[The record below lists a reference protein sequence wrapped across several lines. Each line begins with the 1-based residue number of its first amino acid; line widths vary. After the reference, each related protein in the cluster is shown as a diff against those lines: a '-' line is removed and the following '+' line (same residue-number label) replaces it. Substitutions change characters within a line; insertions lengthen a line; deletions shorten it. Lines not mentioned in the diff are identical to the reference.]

1 MIKWLDKLLTPLDER
16 TKLEQLPVPDLE
28 KLGGIDPPDTVTSAD
43 GEVIAEASM
52 DWDTANTSFD
62 LKYRLRVQAK
72 SWDRTDIVCDGN
84 ALDVTTT
91 PLPDGRYTVKRIL
104 RGYEPAQIVEE
115 TEVSLYDHASTK
127 DFIKWV
133 ETCDADTIEAFRQ
146 IYYDRWCFDTAS
158 HKDKMYYEILEE
170 EKKGKV

>member
-1 MIKWLDKLLTPLDER
+1 MKWLDNLLTPISER
-16 TKLEQLPVPDLE
+16 EALEHVPVPDLE
-28 KLGGIDPPDTVTSAD
+28 KLGGIDPPDRVTSAD
-43 GEVIAEASM
+43 GELLATTDT
-52 DWDTANTSFD
+52 DWDTSQTDFD

-91 PLPDGRYTVKRIL
+91 PLSDGRYTVKRIL
-104 RGYEPAQIVEE
+104 RGYAPTTIVEE
-115 TEVSLYDHASTK
+115 TEVSLYEHASIK
-127 DFIKWV
+127 DFMKWV
-133 ETCDADTIEAFRQ
+133 EKQDYDTIEAFRQ

-158 HKDKMYYEILEE
+158 HRDKTYYEILED

>member
-1 MIKWLDKLLTPLDER
+1 MKWLDELLTPIGAE
-16 TKLEQLPVPDLE
+16 TVIENIEVPLSFADARINTE
-28 KLGGIDPPDTVTSAD
+28 SPIENAAGDTVAVTD
-43 GEVIAEASM
+43 TTLDASSS
-52 DWDTANTSFD
+52 DFE
-62 LKYRLRVQAK
+62 LKYRLRIQSE
-72 SWDRTDIVCDGN
+72 SWDRTAIVCDGN

-115 TEVSLYDHASTK
+115 TEVHVYDHATTK
-127 DFIKWV
+127 DFMKWV

-158 HKDKMYYEILEE
+158 HRDKMYYEILEE